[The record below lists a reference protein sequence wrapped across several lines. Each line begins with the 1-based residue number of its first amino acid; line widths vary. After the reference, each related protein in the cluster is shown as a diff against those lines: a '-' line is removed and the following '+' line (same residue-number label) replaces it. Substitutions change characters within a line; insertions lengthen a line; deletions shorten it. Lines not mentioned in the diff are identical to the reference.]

1 MERVGRRIRRRRSDR
16 PRSRA
21 APECCIKKPGPM
33 PFPQFDRRRLQLR
46 PLSERVHDLD
56 LSCMTRPG
64 DLPPDFAH
72 PSIPILARR
81 IVEARRQDAAVIF
94 FCGAHV
100 LRQGNGPLLIDLM
113 RRGLLTHLALNG
125 AGAIHDFEFALI
137 GATTESVARYIKEG
151 QFGLWR
157 ETGRIN
163 EAARDAA
170 RDDIGLGEAI
180 GRMIET
186 EAFPHRDVSVL
197 AAGYRLHVPVTV
209 HVAFGQD
216 IIHEHPNFDAA
227 ATGKAADND
236 FLVFCHSVSRL
247 EGGVYLNI
255 GSAVAGPE
263 VYLKALSM
271 SRNVARQEQREIKRF
286 TTAVFDLI
294 PIDSDTTREVPKTD
308 PRYYYRPYKTVL
320 VRTVADGGESRY
332 IQGEHRLT
340 VPALYHAVVA
350 AAETSPSLLDS

>member
-1 MERVGRRIRRRRSDR
+1 MR
-16 PRSRA
+16 
-21 APECCIKKPGPM
+21 
-33 PFPQFDRRRLQLR
+33 
-46 PLSERVHDLD
+46 H
-56 LSCMTRPG
+56 PG
-64 DLPPDFAH
+64 DPPPDFSH
-72 PSIPILARR
+72 PSLSVLASR
-81 IVEARRQDAAVIF
+81 IVEARRRDSAVIF

-151 QFGLWR
+151 QFGLWQ

-163 EAARDAA
+163 EAAQIAA

-180 GRMIET
+180 GRVIET
-186 EAFPHRDVSVL
+186 ESFPHRDISVL
-197 AAGYRLHVPVTV
+197 AAGYRLRVPVTV

-236 FLVFCHSVSRL
+236 FLVFCRSVSQL
-247 EGGVYLNI
+247 EGGVFLNI

-271 SRNVARQEQREIKRF
+271 SRNAAKQEHRAIRHF
-286 TTAVFDLI
+286 TTGVFDLI
-294 PIDSDTTREVPKTD
+294 PIESDTTREVPKTD

-320 VRTVADGGESRY
+320 VRTVADGGESHY
-332 IQGEHRLT
+332 VQGEHRLT
-340 VPALYHAVVA
+340 VPALYHAVIA
-350 AAETSPSLLDS
+350 ATESPSVES